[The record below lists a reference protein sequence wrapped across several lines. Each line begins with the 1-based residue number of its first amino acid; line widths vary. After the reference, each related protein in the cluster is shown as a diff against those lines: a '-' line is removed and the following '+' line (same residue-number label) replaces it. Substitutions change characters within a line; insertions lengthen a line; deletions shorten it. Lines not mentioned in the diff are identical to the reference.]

1 MNFSMLGIDDTGT
14 LCDQHAS
21 SGRLFGSALLL
32 PGSLFQVLSTLLH
45 REESNKCSSLSGNG
59 FESASL
65 FHLNVST
72 VSGTVRNFSKPS
84 VVCVSE

>member
-72 VSGTVRNFSKPS
+72 VRNFSKPS